1 MRIVSQSEFFN
12 SYVLPPSRLGWAA
25 RRAREGIGKVEP
37 AAPPEIGACNEGLIA
52 MTEHYAERHRAWQ
65 AARSERADPELALS
79 DHKLDKSFSN
89 FVSRARMEIEDHG
102 EHSPRGK
109 AAQRLL
115 TGPLN
120 VEVHAVTNVAR
131 EDQEAMLRSILT
143 DLDASHLRD
152 IEACGLLAS
161 YAVLQADF
169 KAFAEAMSQAIKSE
183 AAPTTEELQ
192 QLAADISSKS
202 VELIHRVNGAYPTT
216 SEEDRKNR
224 SLILGP
230 FALQNDRAAAFYRKS
245 RGQNRLPDID
255 PESDVDIIV
264 DDQANADAPT
274 PGDEVPQPA

>member
-12 SYVLPPSRLGWAA
+12 SYALPPSRLGWAA

-65 AARSERADPELALS
+65 TARRERAAPELALS
-79 DHKLDKSFSN
+79 DNKLDKSFSN
-89 FVSRARMEIEDHG
+89 FVSRARMEVEDHG
-102 EHSPRGK
+102 KDSVRAK
-109 AAQRLL
+109 AAQKLL
-115 TGPLN
+115 DGPLN
-120 VEVHAVTNVAR
+120 VEVFAVTNTAR
-131 EDQEAMLRSILT
+131 EDQEAILRSILN
-143 DLDASHLRD
+143 DLEASYAQD
-152 IEACGLLAS
+152 IEACGLSAS
-161 YAVLQADF
+161 FDVLQADF

-230 FALQNDRAAAFYRKS
+230 FALQNDRAAAFYRRN
-245 RGQNRLPDID
+245 RGQNTLPDVD
-255 PESDVDIIV
+255 LDTGVDVVVTDENAQAPV
-264 DDQANADAPT
+264 GDVSEPANA
-274 PGDEVPQPA
+274 